1 MNNLVVL
8 LLRWEE
14 RRDAGV
20 VSFAADQV
28 IRDLEACLNYTEKR
42 TLKEARKKQ
51 ELRREEG
58 EEE

>member
-1 MNNLVVL
+1 MNNLVQL

-28 IRDLEACLNYTEKR
+28 IRDLEACLNKTER
-42 TLKEARKKQ
+42 EALTQCR
-51 ELRREEG
+51 LTRRAQR
-58 EEE
+58 